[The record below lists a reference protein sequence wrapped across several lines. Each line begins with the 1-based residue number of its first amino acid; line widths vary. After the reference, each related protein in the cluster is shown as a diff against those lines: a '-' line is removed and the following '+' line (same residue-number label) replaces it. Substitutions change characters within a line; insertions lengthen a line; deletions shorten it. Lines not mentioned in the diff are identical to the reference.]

1 MDEEGLTQAEIA
13 AEFGVSQVSIS
24 RILKS
29 YKRLPEPA
37 IR

>member
-24 RILKS
+24 RILKG

-37 IR
+37 IP